1 MNITRKQVTA
11 AFLGGLFVLAVF
23 ALAGMPLIPHDAWA
37 AMAAAGAMPM
47 ALTGEVGGDIRK
59 TLEQLTDAAKSAKQ
73 TVEEVRKSHQDLD
86 GRVAKMQEEMKAGM
100 IDATTKAAYQ
110 EAVEKV
116 SRVEKSLEQVTSELT
131 ELARK
136 STNLFGPAGGEQ
148 KSLGQMVAAAEE
160 CKTYKGG
167 VVELAA
173 MNQSL
178 FRKAAITS
186 AAASAGTL
194 VQPYRADVVM
204 GAEVPLTIRDLFQ
217 QVSIATNAVEWVAEK
232 VFTNNAGSQNGEGS
246 AYGESGLTFEKK
258 SSPVETLGH
267 WIPIS
272 RQVLADAG
280 MLQGLVDGKLRYGLK
295 LKEEGQL
302 LFGDGTNGTLHG
314 LVPQATAFSAAG
326 MPAVPNGG
334 VAHTRLDYLRWG
346 FLQVAR
352 AGYPAT
358 FATLSL
364 EDWASIQMMKT
375 TDGAYIFGTPTDGA
389 APRVWG
395 KQVVEAHA
403 LTEGDFVVGS
413 GFAATLYDR
422 EEVSVR
428 VAEQHED
435 FAIKGMVALICD
447 ERLAFTVERKAA
459 IVAGDFAAL
468 MAPPQS
474 GG

>member
-1 MNITRKQVTA
+1 MSKQRKMLTA
-11 AFLGGLFVLAVF
+11 AFLGGLFVLAAF
-23 ALAGMPLIPHDAWA
+23 ALAGVPLIPTDAWA

-47 ALTGEVGGDIRK
+47 ALTGETGGDVRK
-59 TLEQLTDAAKSAKQ
+59 MLEQLTDTAKAAKQA
-73 TVEEVRKSHQDLD
+73 VEDVRKSHQDLD
-86 GRVAKMQEEMKAGM
+86 GKVAKLQEELKAGLP
-100 IDATTKAAYQ
+100 DATTKAAYQ
-110 EAVEKV
+110 ESVVKVEKV
-116 SRVEKSLEQVTSELT
+116 EKALEQLTSELT

-136 STNLFGPAGGEQ
+136 STNLSGAGGGEQ
-148 KSLGQMVAAAEE
+148 KSLGQLVAAADE
-160 CKTYKGG
+160 CKSYKGG

-173 MNQSL
+173 MKQSL

-194 VQPYRADVVM
+194 IQPHRADVVM

-232 VFTNNAGSQNGEGS
+232 VFTNSAGSQNGEGI

-302 LFGDGTNGTLHG
+302 LFGDGTNGALHG

-326 MPAVPNGG
+326 MPAVPDGG
-334 VAHTRLDYLRWG
+334 VAHTRLDYLRWA

-403 LTEGDFVVGS
+403 LAESDFVVGS

-428 VAEQHED
+428 VAEQHAD

-459 IVAGDFAAL
+459 IVAGDFSAL
-468 MAPPQS
+468 S
-474 GG
+474 L

>member
-1 MNITRKQVTA
+1 MSTQRKILTA
-11 AFLGGLFVLAVF
+11 TFLGGLFVLAVF
-23 ALAGMPLIPHDAWA
+23 ALAGAPLIPPDAWA
-37 AMAAAGAMPM
+37 ALAAAGAMPM
-47 ALTGEVGGDIRK
+47 ALTGETSADVRK
-59 TLEQLTDAAKSAKQ
+59 ALEQLSETAKAAKA
-73 TVEEVRKSHQDLD
+73 TVEEVKTAHNNLD
-86 GRVAKMQEEMKAGM
+86 GRVAKIQDEMKGIG

-116 SRVEKSLEQVTSELT
+116 ALHEKSLDKLNLEVT
-131 ELARK
+131 ELAKKAANLLGGGGDQRK
-136 STNLFGPAGGEQ
+136 SMGQIVADSEVC
-148 KSLGQMVAAAEE
+148 KS
-160 CKTYKGG
+160 YKGG
-167 VVELAA
+167 VAELGA
-173 MNQSL
+173 MNASL

-194 VQPYRADVVM
+194 IQPHRAEIVM
-204 GAEVPLTIRDLFQ
+204 GAELPLSIRDLFQ
-217 QVSIATNAVEWVAEK
+217 QVSIATNAVEWVREK
-232 VFTNNAGSQNGEGS
+232 LFTNNAGSQNGEGT
-246 AYGESGLTFEKK
+246 AYGESGLTFEKA

-295 LKEEGQL
+295 LKEEVQI

-314 LVPQATAFSAAG
+314 LVPQATAFSKTG
-326 MPAVPNGG
+326 MPVVPAGG
-334 VAHTRLDYLRWG
+334 VGHTQLDYLRWA

-358 FATLSL
+358 FAALSL
-364 EDWASIQMMKT
+364 EDWATIQMMKT

-395 KQVVEAHA
+395 KQVVESHA
-403 LTEGDFVVGS
+403 LTAGDFLAGS

-428 VAEQHED
+428 VAEQHAD
-435 FAIKGMVALICD
+435 FAIKNMVALICD
-447 ERLAFTVERKAA
+447 ERLAFTVERPAA
-459 IVAGDFAAL
+459 IVTGDFATL
-468 MAPPQS
+468 MAP
-474 GG
+474 